1 MSGDLGCP
9 YHPARVEVRSE
20 GGPIPSRYDDID
32 LTATARMK
40 TAARRGK
47 QLRQKHRRGGT
58 RKGREMANRII
69 AGQRIHPD
77 NVRDMFAF
85 FERFSKEAERQ
96 RGTERWDVSSDR
108 VGPLRIAW
116 DLWGGDA
123 GRAWARGK
131 RRQLEAADREERC
144 FAWET
149 VGLVLRAVDLR
160 ADLPRPA
167 YWRAWLDRVQRPTER
182 QIRAQW
188 RRGRAGIFPDQAKRY
203 ADRVGEV
210 LGGRRSIRRNVS
222 DDELR
227 AILMND
233 AELAIVR
240 DQFDPETIERGVR
253 RAYGVAA
260 RRLMDSLAFDPTLD
274 PTDQIIA
281 EMITNVQR
289 TTKDRVA
296 KVVRA
301 GLAEGA
307 SIGDLQRAIMRDT
320 AFSPARALT
329 VARTETARTVSEGQE
344 IAFDQ
349 AADLGVVFLREWVDS
364 QDDAV
369 RATHRPEP
377 EGLGGQTRRPGELFT
392 SPSGAQ
398 ALGPGMFMVAAE
410 DINCRCVVRPVDIR
424 G

>member
-1 MSGDLGCP
+1 MSGHAGCP
-9 YHPARVEVRSE
+9 LHAPRLEVRSE

-32 LTATARMK
+32 LTATQRMQ

-47 QLRQKHRRGGT
+47 ALRRKHRRGGT
-58 RKGREMANRII
+58 DKGRRMANRII
-69 AGQRIHPD
+69 SGQRIHPD
-77 NVRDMFAF
+77 NVRDMFSF
-85 FERFSKEAERQ
+85 FERFAAEAQRQ
-96 RGTERWDVSSDR
+96 RGTERWNVSSDD
-108 VGPLRIAW
+108 VGALRIAW

-131 RRQLEAADREERC
+131 RRQLDAADRQERS
-144 FAWET
+144 FAFE
-149 VGLVLRAVDLR
+149 VSGPVLRAVDIR
-160 ADLPRPA
+160 ADLPRA
-167 YWRAWLDRVQRPTER
+167 VYWRAWLDAVQRPTER

-188 RRGRAGIFPDQAKRY
+188 RRGRAGIFPGQAARY

-210 LGGRRSIRRNVS
+210 LGGRRSVRRNIS
-222 DDELR
+222 DEELR

-233 AELAIVR
+233 AELAILR
-240 DQFDPETIERGVR
+240 DQFEPETIERGVR
-253 RAYGVAA
+253 RAYGLAA

-289 TTKDRVA
+289 STKDRVA
-296 KVVRA
+296 RVVRA

-307 SIGDLQRAIMRDT
+307 SIGDLQRAIQRDA

-349 AADLGVVFLREWVDS
+349 AADLGVAFLREWVS
-364 QDDAV
+364 SRDDAV
-369 RATHRPEP
+369 RPTHAALDGTKE
-377 EGLGGQTRRPGELFT
+377 QPGALFT
-392 SPSGAQ
+392 SESGA
-398 ALGPGMFMVAAE
+398 AGLGPGMFMVAAE

>member
-1 MSGDLGCP
+1 MSGEIGCP
-9 YHPARVEVRSE
+9 YHAPRVEVRSE
-20 GGPIPSRYDDID
+20 GGTIPSRYDDID

-58 RKGREMANRII
+58 RKGLAMANRII
-69 AGQRIHPD
+69 SGQRIHPD

-123 GRAWARGK
+123 GRAWSRGK
-131 RRQLEAADREERC
+131 RRQLEAADREKRC
-144 FAWET
+144 FAWEA
-149 VGLVLRAVDLR
+149 VGPILRAVDLR

-240 DQFDPETIERGVR
+240 D
-253 RAYGVAA
+253 
-260 RRLMDSLAFDPTLD
+260 
-274 PTDQIIA
+274 
-281 EMITNVQR
+281 
-289 TTKDRVA
+289 
-296 KVVRA
+296 
-301 GLAEGA
+301 
-307 SIGDLQRAIMRDT
+307 
-320 AFSPARALT
+320 
-329 VARTETARTVSEGQE
+329 
-344 IAFDQ
+344 
-349 AADLGVVFLREWVDS
+349 
-364 QDDAV
+364 
-369 RATHRPEP
+369 
-377 EGLGGQTRRPGELFT
+377 
-392 SPSGAQ
+392 
-398 ALGPGMFMVAAE
+398 
-410 DINCRCVVRPVDIR
+410 
-424 G
+424 